1 MNGER
6 RWNSFPAQTVR
17 AIMREDVSEP
27 SEIHYS
33 HFIPPPT
40 AGMFLVSH
48 SSFQYATGNRSAS
61 ILRPSVHLRHPAAP
75 DLSRELEGS
84 VVCRSLSK
92 EYREKLQQKQHEHTI
107 GHVSVSAVRP
117 RQRQDRPVS
126 SSRCS
131 VLLGWPSVGQ
141 LGAAWRRPWLWLLNP
156 AVPAPH
162 QDAMIYICNGCNRNF
177 TGEFNRIQSHCW

>member
-1 MNGER
+1 MVNGVGQPL
-6 RWNSFPAQTVR
+6 SSADSQS
-17 AIMREDVSEP
+17 MREDVSEP

-92 EYREKLQQKQHEHTI
+92 EYREKLQQKHHEHTSDI
-107 GHVSVSAVRP
+107 SDMCRSQLCDPDNDKTVQSAQAALPYSFRG
-117 RQRQDRPVS
+117 
-126 SSRCS
+126 
-131 VLLGWPSVGQ
+131 LQ
-141 LGAAWRRPWLWLLNP
+141 LG
-156 AVPAPH
+156 
-162 QDAMIYICNGCNRNF
+162 
-177 TGEFNRIQSHCW
+177 S

>member
-1 MNGER
+1 MVNGVGQPL
-6 RWNSFPAQTVR
+6 SSAASQS
-17 AIMREDVSEP
+17 MREGVSEP

-92 EYREKLQQKQHEHTI
+92 EYREKLQQKQHEHTSDMCRSQLCDPDNDKT
-107 GHVSVSAVRP
+107 VQSAQAAVP
-117 RQRQDRPVS
+117 YP
-126 SSRCS
+126 
-131 VLLGWPSVGQ
+131 LGGLQ
-141 LGAAWRRPWLWLLNP
+141 LG
-156 AVPAPH
+156 
-162 QDAMIYICNGCNRNF
+162 
-177 TGEFNRIQSHCW
+177 S